1 MMSSLNR
8 KASKSILNT
17 GILSHL
23 KRGIRAFKN
32 FRHDKRKSKNT
43 PRRNAVSSHFRL
55 KLKLRRRISK
65 TPHVFARSF
74 RSIAQYRI
82 WERSHFK
89 AKNANLS

>member
-8 KASKSILNT
+8 KASKSIPYT

-43 PRRNAVSSHFRL
+43 SRRNAFRSHFR
-55 KLKLRRRISK
+55 
-65 TPHVFARSF
+65 
-74 RSIAQYRI
+74 
-82 WERSHFK
+82 FK
-89 AKNANLS
+89 FKF